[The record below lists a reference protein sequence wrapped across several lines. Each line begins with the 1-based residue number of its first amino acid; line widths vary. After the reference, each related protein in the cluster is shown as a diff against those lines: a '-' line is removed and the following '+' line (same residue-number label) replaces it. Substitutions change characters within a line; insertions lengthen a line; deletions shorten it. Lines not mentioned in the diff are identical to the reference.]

1 MGTEVY
7 VKLLTKEEAF
17 ERPLGW
23 PSLRSGILKASVQNA
38 SVVVRVLSSRPK
50 KSVVILTFFMP
61 LAQKDV
67 PKVTSGIKFAKI
79 SLLSVCKFYAARII
93 AAQ

>member
-38 SVVVRVLSSRPK
+38 SVVVRVLSSR
-50 KSVVILTFFMP
+50 
-61 LAQKDV
+61 QKYLCPYRKRISLRSND
-67 PKVTSGIKFAKI
+67 TRSIKFANTKQAYF
-79 SLLSVCKFYAARII
+79 CKFYPTRNLRQILLR
-93 AAQ
+93 